1 MAKALERGL
10 DRTPS
15 IRFRDI
21 IAYLALA
28 ACAGTGL
35 LAILLGEH
43 ANYMFTTDL
52 FGMAL

>member
-21 IAYLALA
+21 LAYLALA
-28 ACAGTGL
+28 ACTGAGL
-35 LAILLGEH
+35 LVLLLGEH
-43 ANYMFTTDL
+43 ANSL
-52 FGMAL
+52 FSMVP